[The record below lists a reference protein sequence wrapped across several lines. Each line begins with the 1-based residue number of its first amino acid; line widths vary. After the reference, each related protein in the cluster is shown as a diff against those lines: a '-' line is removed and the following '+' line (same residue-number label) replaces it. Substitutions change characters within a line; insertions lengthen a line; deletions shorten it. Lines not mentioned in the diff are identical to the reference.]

1 VHDWLREVGDP
12 SRWWFRPIDMV
23 TEYGLLI
30 LLVVGTAYH
39 FTPRAWV
46 DEHFRGWFSRLPG
59 PVIGLVYAALCL
71 LILHL
76 LDGPRAN
83 IYFAF

>member
-1 VHDWLREVGDP
+1 MRRSLWRFFPLAVVAGIA
-12 SRWWFRPIDMV
+12 FV
-23 TEYGLLI
+23 V
-30 LLVVGTAYH
+30 LVNV
-39 FTPRAWV
+39 
-46 DEHFRGWFSRLPG
+46 
-59 PVIGLVYAALCL
+59 GLVYAALCL